1 MSYETGCQRST
12 YSRQTDAAS
21 KQFKTYN
28 TKHRTIK
35 LISNSNTA
43 FQIHA
48 KIDRINLRLK
58 EVSEDDCLT
67 LAGNAFQQSKY
78 L

>member
-1 MSYETGCQRST
+1 MKQ
-12 YSRQTDAAS
+12 DAEGQHIVD
-21 KQFKTYN
+21 KLTRHPNNLKTYN

-43 FQIHA
+43 FQILV
-48 KIDRINLRLK
+48 KIDRLYLRLK